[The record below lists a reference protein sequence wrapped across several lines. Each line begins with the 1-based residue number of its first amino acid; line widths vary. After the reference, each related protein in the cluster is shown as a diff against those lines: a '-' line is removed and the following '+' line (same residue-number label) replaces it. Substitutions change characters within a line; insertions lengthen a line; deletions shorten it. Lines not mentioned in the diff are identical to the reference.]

1 MKHIFFLLFT
11 LLSISASSQNTQ
23 NQEPLDTLQ
32 QEREELV
39 QTVVEQVVLQA
50 VDSIMEEG
58 MYMKALEILDS
69 LQANRKRKTGTEP
82 SPQMYLRK
90 GQIYMQMEE
99 WQQLIAV
106 TNECIKYHNET
117 MPDEMAAVMYSMQ
130 GMGYKYLED
139 YKNAIRSYE
148 SAVGFYS
155 IIEEYGS
162 VGDMLCSIAYCY
174 DKSGKPSTASSFY
187 EKGLMKFLQYFNITK
202 KQLIQSNLKVDE
214 SYKESILRVFAA
226 HLLIMAI
233 HEQDNG
239 DKLASK
245 EYLLMSAH
253 CGNST
258 ARSEYQRI
266 YGRY

>member
-11 LLSISASSQNTQ
+11 LLSISASSQNTR
-23 NQEPLDTLQ
+23 NQEPIDTLS

-69 LQANRKRKTGTEP
+69 LQAHRKRKTGKEP
-82 SPQMYLRK
+82 SLQMYLKK
-90 GQIYMQMEE
+90 GQIYMHMEE

-117 MPDEMAAVMYSMQ
+117 MPDEMAALMYNEQ

-139 YKNAIRSYE
+139 YKKAIRSYE

-155 IIEEYGS
+155 IVEDYGNM
-162 VGDMLCSIAYCY
+162 GDVLCTIAYCY
-174 DKSGKPSTASSFY
+174 DKLGKSSTAYSFY
-187 EKGLMKFLQYFNITK
+187 EKGFMKFLQYFNITK
-202 KQLIQSNLKVDE
+202 KQLLQSNLKIDDTR
-214 SYKESILRVFAA
+214 KEITLELFAA
-226 HLLIMAI
+226 HLYNMAI

-239 DKLASK
+239 DRLASK

-258 ARSEYQRI
+258 ARGEYQRI